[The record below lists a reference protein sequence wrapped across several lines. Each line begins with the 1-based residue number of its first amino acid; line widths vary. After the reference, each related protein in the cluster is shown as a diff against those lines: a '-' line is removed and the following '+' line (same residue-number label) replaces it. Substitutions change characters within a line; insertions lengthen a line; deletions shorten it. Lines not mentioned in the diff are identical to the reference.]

1 MGISTISDQSKT
13 YSNSP
18 SPLVWMSYGI
28 GSSISTF
35 HKLKMVRIGLV
46 LGFEQSGF
54 GWMLCYGGRTLWKV

>member
-1 MGISTISDQSKT
+1 MGIITTSDQSKT

-35 HKLKMVRIGLV
+35 HKLKMAGLGLV
-46 LGFEQSGF
+46 LGWDQSGF
-54 GWMLCYGGRTLWKV
+54 WVDAVLRG